1 MCLKTVFLD
10 IQRTNVSELRI
21 FKARN
26 QGRDIYYS
34 LAFKPA
40 SKYLFR
46 DTPTVNRD
54 TVICE

>member
-1 MCLKTVFLD
+1 MFLSYVF
-10 IQRTNVSELRI
+10 S
-21 FKARN
+21 N

-40 SKYLFR
+40 LKYLFR